1 MTQRVSVLAGL
12 SGAAMAV
19 CLSVHAGEPAKAT
32 DGIQNLTVV
41 RDAETGQL
49 RAPNA
54 EEVAAMKKQ
63 QLLRSQSSSARVGG
77 NAPAQPQLRVHSD
90 GARSMRATPDVESQL
105 VAVRNA
111 DGSLSMHHIE
121 GSKAAQA
128 LVNSAA
134 KAAPSTAQPAQE

>member
-54 EEVAAMKKQ
+54 EEAAAMK
-63 QLLRSQSSSARVGG
+63 R
-77 NAPAQPQLRVHSD
+77 
-90 GARSMRATPDVESQL
+90 
-105 VAVRNA
+105 
-111 DGSLSMHHIE
+111 E
-121 GSKAAQA
+121 GEKSKG
-128 LVNSAA
+128 
-134 KAAPSTAQPAQE
+134 KGR